1 MSWLHLQAHVFKKLQ
16 TAIRIGSNMELDE
29 GTSGLDPTTRLRAAD
44 LPRLLAHSGPEGD
57 EAVLPCA
64 PSLRGR
70 RLASVEALCEILP
83 CVGGV
88 RGAFV
93 LHVVF
98 WTACRATP
106 VIMHTVFMSLCVAAQ
121 CEVFGRTAVFY

>member
-1 MSWLHLQAHVFKKLQ
+1 M
-16 TAIRIGSNMELDE
+16 TLDE
-29 GTSGLDPTTRLRAAD
+29 STSGLDHTTRLRAAD
-44 LPRLLAHSGPEGD
+44 LPRFLEHSGPERD

-70 RLASVEALCEILP
+70 QLASVEALCAILP

-98 WTACRATP
+98 WKACRAAP
-106 VIMHTVFMSLCVAAQ
+106 VIMRIVFMSLCVAAHF
-121 CEVFGRTAVFY
+121 EVFRRTAVCLYRYTVT